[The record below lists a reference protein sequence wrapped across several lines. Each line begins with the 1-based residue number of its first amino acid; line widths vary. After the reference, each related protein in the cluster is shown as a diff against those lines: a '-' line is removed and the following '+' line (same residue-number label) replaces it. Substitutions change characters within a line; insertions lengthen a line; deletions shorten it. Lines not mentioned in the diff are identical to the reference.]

1 MYEQLTKYITDRV
14 QLSEAGLQKVLS
26 CFNLLKAKKNELV
39 GRTGEPSRRMFF
51 VNKGC
56 LRVYFIK
63 PDGREAT
70 RRFAFE
76 NSFSTSLTSFIDG
89 TLLKEDTQAIEQS
102 ELLYIHREDF
112 YSLLDTIPGWE
123 IFYRGFLESA
133 YLTNTRRLEDLITL
147 NPRERY
153 QLLLK
158 ENPQMVLRLPN
169 KLVANYLNITQE
181 ALSRIKSGIRLFD
194 QDQ

>member
-14 QLSEAGLQKVLS
+14 PLDEAGLQQVLS
-26 CFNLLKAKKNELV
+26 RFNLLKAKKNELV

-51 VNKGC
+51 VNRGC

-63 PDGREAT
+63 ADGREAT

-76 NSFSTSLTSFIDG
+76 NAFSTSLTSFIDG
-89 TLLKEDTQAIEQS
+89 SLLKEDTQAVEAS

-112 YSLLDTIPGWE
+112 YSLLHTIPGWE
-123 IFYRGFLESA
+123 VFYRGFLEHA
-133 YLTNTRRLEDLITL
+133 YISNTRRLEDFITL
-147 NPRERY
+147 TPRERY

-181 ALSRIKSGIRLFD
+181 ALSRIKSVM
-194 QDQ
+194 

>member
-1 MYEQLTKYITDRV
+1 MPMHEQLTKFITDRV
-14 QLSEAGLQKVLS
+14 QLSEADLQQVLS
-26 CFNLLKAKKNELV
+26 CFHLLEAKKNELV
-39 GRTGEPSRRMFF
+39 GRAGEPSRRMFF
-51 VNKGC
+51 INKGC

-76 NSFSTSLTSFIDG
+76 NSFSTSLTSFIGG
-89 TLLKEDTQAIEQS
+89 TLLKEDTQAIERS
-102 ELLYIHREDF
+102 ELLYINREDF
-112 YSLLDTIPGWE
+112 YDLLNTIPGWD
-123 IFYRGFLESA
+123 IFYRGFLEYA
-133 YLTNTRRLEDLITL
+133 YVSNTKRLEDFITL

-153 QLLLK
+153 QLLLR

-181 ALSRIKSGIRLFD
+181 ALSRIKSDI
-194 QDQ
+194 

>member
-1 MYEQLTKYITDRV
+1 MYEQLTKHITGRV
-14 QLSEAGLQKVLS
+14 VLTEAELQQVLS
-26 CFNLLKAKKNELV
+26 CFRLLKAKKNELV
-39 GRTGEPSRRMFF
+39 GRTGDPSRRMFF

-56 LRVYFIK
+56 LRVYYIK

-76 NSFSTSLTSFIDG
+76 NAFSTSLTSFIDG
-89 TLLKEDTQAIEQS
+89 TLLKEDTQAVEPS

-112 YSLLDTIPGWE
+112 YSLVDTIPGWGL
-123 IFYRGFLESA
+123 FYRGFLEYA
-133 YLTNTRRLEDLITL
+133 YLTNTKRLEDFITL

-181 ALSRIKSGIRLFD
+181 ALSRIKSAG
-194 QDQ
+194 

>member
-1 MYEQLTKYITDRV
+1 MGMYEQLVKFIKNRV
-14 QLSEAGLQKVLS
+14 QLSEDNLEKVRSYFHPLE
-26 CFNLLKAKKNELV
+26 AKKHELIA
-39 GRTGEPSRRMFF
+39 RTGEPSRRMFF
-51 VNKGC
+51 INKGC

-76 NSFSTSLTSFIDG
+76 NSFSTSLTSFIGG
-89 TLLKEDTQAIEQS
+89 TLLKETTQVIEPS

-112 YSLLDTIPGWE
+112 YHLLNTLPGWE
-123 IFYRGFLESA
+123 IFYRGFLEDA
-133 YLTNTRRLEDLITL
+133 YIINTRRLEDFITL
-147 NPRERY
+147 TPRERY

-158 ENPQMVLRLPN
+158 ENAAMVLRLPN

-181 ALSRIKSGIRLFD
+181 ALSRIKSAF
-194 QDQ
+194 